1 MWFTYLRVRSPSV
14 APHILIGM
22 IMEFKSS
29 DSAKPSEPVAPV
41 PYSPGVR
48 GTVAPTVVDPADI
61 AKQEIAQEALLLE
74 QDAEGVSDSLQL
86 EKELNSLGVPDE
98 MQKFMQIAL
107 RKPHLITITYLSN
120 TGRFQHYVNVHNRF
134 PKQDIAGVLE
144 HLKGTSA
151 ERWLKKPDMTQG
163 FRDQLAQKRKQNPN
177 RGPRR
182 LKGKGKGKRR

>member
-1 MWFTYLRVRSPSV
+1 
-14 APHILIGM
+14 
-22 IMEFKSS
+22 MEFRSSNNADPSKS
-29 DSAKPSEPVAPV
+29 EAPV

-48 GTVAPTVVDPADI
+48 GTVAPTVVEPADV
-61 AKQEIAQEALLLE
+61 AKRAIAQEALLLE
-74 QDAEGVSDSLQL
+74 QDAEGVPSSPKL

-107 RKPHLITITYLSN
+107 RKPHLITVTYLSN

-134 PKQDIAGVLE
+134 PKQDIVGVLE
-144 HLKGTSA
+144 HLKGTS
-151 ERWLKKPDMTQG
+151 EEKWLKKPDMTQG

-182 LKGKGKGKRR
+182 RKGKGKRR